1 MSHAEA
7 KGLNPNG
14 STPPGREQARRHT
27 GNDVEAGWLSCSG
40 LGLPDQ
46 PAPPSHDPFW
56 WSVCEVHDPT
66 GEPGAGNP
74 HAGFGERG
82 RGNVAMVRT
91 EAPA

>member
-1 MSHAEA
+1 MVRRRRGVNRPS
-7 KGLNPNG
+7 G
-14 STPPGREQARRHT
+14 TPEMT
-27 GNDVEAGWLSCSG
+27 WEAGWLSCSG

-56 WSVCEVHDPT
+56 LSVCEVHDPT

-82 RGNVAMVRT
+82 LETRPW
-91 EAPA
+91 EPD